1 MSINIKQVKG
11 LEDQL
16 RDKADKSD
24 LELLEALQKRINTL
38 EDRINALTDNGKIT
52 TMSLVENET
61 E

>member
-11 LEDQL
+11 LEDKL
-16 RDKADKSD
+16 KDKADKSD
-24 LELLEALQKRINTL
+24 LELLEALQERINTL

>member
-24 LELLEALQKRINTL
+24 LELLEALQERINTL
-38 EDRINALTDNGKIT
+38 ESRINALTDDGKIT
-52 TMSLVENET
+52 KISLVEEENQ
-61 E
+61 